1 MQDVPE
7 MTPGDR
13 RRTVMN
19 RREMSAILAGASAE
33 EVRAAAAGIRDR
45 YEIQIL
51 KQPQKT
57 LVMVKVRESVKK
69 SLFYLGEV
77 LATECMV
84 TVNGAKG
91 ASVMAGDNFEK
102 CINAAVIDGFM
113 NTEKMPECGI
123 PEEEREALRSEI
135 KRLGE
140 KQKKDREKLNRQ
152 IRKSK
157 VNFNVMG
164 E

>member
-1 MQDVPE
+1 
-7 MTPGDR
+7 
-13 RRTVMN
+13 MN
-19 RREMSAILAGASAE
+19 RREITAILAGASAKDVTAIAKKIKDRCE
-33 EVRAAAAGIRDR
+33 IR
-45 YEIQIL
+45 IL

-84 TVNGAKG
+84 TVNGIKG
-91 ASVMAGDNFEK
+91 ASVLAGDDFEK
-102 CINAAVIDGFM
+102 CISAAVIDGFF
-113 NTEKMPECGI
+113 NDQTQEHQEI
-123 PEEEREALRSEI
+123 LSEI
-135 KRLGE
+135 KALDVRQRKE
-140 KQKKDREKLNRQ
+140 REQLNRQ
-152 IRKSK
+152 LRKSK